1 MKLYGAIDL
10 HSSNNYLAVTDQNDK
25 RLYGRRL
32 PNRLDVVSDVL
43 EPFKED
49 LAGIVVES
57 TFNWYWLVD
66 GLQEKGYRVHL
77 ANPSAVKQYEG
88 LKHADDKWDAFWL
101 CHLLRLGI
109 LPTGYIYPKEARP
122 VRDLLRRR
130 VLFVRHR
137 TSHILS
143 TQSMIERVVGKHLSA
158 REIEKLD
165 GEAIGQLFHQP
176 QSELAVKS
184 NIAAIQFYNTQ
195 IRELEKEVLDQV
207 KLRDDF
213 NMLLTIPGIG
223 KILGLTIM
231 LEVGDI
237 GRFPT
242 VGDYCSYC
250 RCVKAVRLS
259 NGKKKGDNNHKNGN
273 KYLSWAY
280 VEAAH
285 FAKRFCPEA
294 LMFYHRKLAKRNE
307 AVAVKALS
315 SKLARASYYLMRD
328 RVPFDV
334 KKLFR

>member
-10 HSSNNYLAVTDQNDK
+10 HSRNNYLAVTDENDK
-25 RLYGRRL
+25 RLYGERL
-32 PNRLDVVSDVL
+32 PNRLDVVVEAL
-43 EPFKED
+43 KPYQKD
-49 LAGIVVES
+49 LAGIAVES

-66 GLQEKGYRVHL
+66 GLQEQGYTVHL
-77 ANPSAVKQYEG
+77 VNPSAVKQYEG

-109 LPTGYIYPKEARP
+109 VPTGYIYPKETRP

-130 VLFVRHR
+130 TLFVKHR

-143 TQSMIERVVGKHLSA
+143 TQSMIERFAGKHLSVK
-158 REIEKLD
+158 EINRLD
-165 GEAIGQLFHQP
+165 GEAIEQLFHQP
-176 QSELAVKS
+176 HVEFATRS
-184 NIAAIQFYNTQ
+184 NIAAIQFYNKQ
-195 IRELEKEVLDQV
+195 IREIEKEVLEQA
-207 KLRDDF
+207 KLRDEF
-213 NMLLTIPGIG
+213 TMLLTIPGIG

-237 GRFPT
+237 NRFAT

-259 NGKKKGDNNHKNGN
+259 DGKKKGDNNRKNGN

-285 FAKRFCPEA
+285 FARRFCPEA
-294 LMFYHRKLAKRNE
+294 QMFYHRKQAKRNE
-307 AVAVKALS
+307 PVAVKALS

>member
-10 HSSNNYLAVTDQNDK
+10 HSRNNYLAVTEENDK

-32 PNRLDVVSDVL
+32 PNRPDVIFEAL
-43 EPFKED
+43 EPYKKD
-49 LAGIVVES
+49 LAGIAVES

-66 GLQEKGYRVHL
+66 GLQEQGYTVQL
-77 ANPSAVKQYEG
+77 VNPSAVKQYEG

-109 LPTGYIYPKEARP
+109 LPTGYIYPKETRP

-143 TQSMIERVVGKHLSA
+143 TQSMFERVVGKHLSVTDINNLDWQ
-158 REIEKLD
+158 EIE
-165 GEAIGQLFHQP
+165 QLFCQP
-176 QSELAVKS
+176 QLELAVKS
-184 NIAAIQFYNTQ
+184 NIATIQFFNKQ
-195 IRELEKEVLDQV
+195 IKEIEKEVLDQV
-207 KLRDDF
+207 KFRDEFD
-213 NMLLTIPGIG
+213 MLLTIPGIG

-237 GRFPT
+237 GRFTT

-259 NGKKKGDNNHKNGN
+259 DGKKKGDNNRKNGN

-280 VEAAH
+280 VEAAQ
-285 FAKRFCPEA
+285 FARRYCVEA
-294 LMFYHRKLAKRNE
+294 QMFYHRKLAKRNE